1 MKLGNLKYLVF
12 GFLLLSAY
20 QAKAQFDPCLSKLKD
35 AVTKSEQGWFDEAI
49 ALLNSSL
56 EGCELSDNDKIQAYK
71 LLITNYLFIDKLEEA
86 EASAAA
92 IMKIEPNYEADKL
105 RDPAEMVALFEKYK
119 RAISLKVVLYG
130 GINNAL
136 VQASQTYSVV
146 GDNDALGLDN
156 YQISNAFQIGL
167 GLEYRIS
174 ELFWLEMA
182 PQFRRSSYSI
192 DVPNIEGRTVSYKED
207 LNFFDVPLGAK
218 FYFMRGSFQP
228 YAAAGLNFSLLSSAL
243 GELFRDEIS
252 DLVNRNTQRNSFY
265 LGYYGGLGLAYNYKN
280 YGLQIG
286 ANYIF
291 SPQQVNKD
299 GTRYE
304 NLDIVFRYYYLDNDF
319 SMNNLQFNLGF
330 KYAIAYN
337 KTLNPAKR

>member
-1 MKLGNLKYLVF
+1 MRVDNLKYLVF
-12 GFLLLSAY
+12 GFLLLSGHL
-20 QAKAQFDPCLSKLKD
+20 AKGQTDPCLSKLKD
-35 AVTKSEQGWFDEAI
+35 AATKSEQGWFDDAI
-49 ALLNSSL
+49 SLVSSAL
-56 EGCELSDNDKIQAYK
+56 EECKLSDIDKIEAHK
-71 LLITNYLFIDKLEEA
+71 LLITNYLIIDKLEEA

-119 RAISLKVVLYG
+119 RAISFKVVLFG

-136 VQASQTYSVV
+136 LEASQTYSIV
-146 GDNDALGLDN
+146 GDNDAPGLDN
-156 YQISNAFQIGL
+156 YQTTNAFQFGL
-167 GLEYRIS
+167 GLEYRLS
-174 ELFWLEMA
+174 ELLWLEIA

-192 DVPNIEGRTVSYKED
+192 DIPNIQGRTVSYTED
-207 LNFFDVPLGAK
+207 LNLFDIPVGAK

-228 YAAAGLNFSLLSSAL
+228 YVAAGVNFSLLSSAL

-252 DLVNRNTQRNSFY
+252 DLVNRNIQRNSFY

-304 NLDIVFRYYYLDNDF
+304 NLDIVFRYYYIDNDF
-319 SMNNLQFNLGF
+319 SMDNLQFNVGF
-330 KYAIAYN
+330 KYAIAY
-337 KTLNPAKR
+337 KKALNRSGK